1 VTAFDGLVREA
12 FVVCAVLALPTII
25 VATLVGTA
33 VAVVQAAT
41 QVHEQTLTLLPKL
54 VAVGMLVALFGMP
67 AMRLCGALFAAAL
80 AAIPALV
87 RGG

>member
-1 VTAFDGLVREA
+1 MTAFDGLVREA
-12 FVVCAVLALPTII
+12 FVVCAALALPAII

-33 VAVVQAAT
+33 VALMQAAT

-54 VAVGMLVALFGMP
+54 VAVGILVALFWMP